1 MRKLSRS
8 NTLSLQDIKW
18 ESKLSLLNSK
28 KTEKTDNDIYP
39 NNNDDNNN
47 DIKRIITSN
56 INFDVNNIKNN
67 IPKKLASDKTNL
79 MTINYISE
87 YRLQKKKKE
96 QELEHE
102 IQILAKILNSK
113 DKKEEIKHENPLINL
128 LINNTKRHTEENKE
142 KLIEILKY
150 ILLKQNKTEE
160 DIIVIKTYFLKNE
173 KLASLLLPSNLL
185 NSEALINKLS
195 TQLKFEEYQKNSI
208 ICKEGDKGEKLYIIL
223 KGQSWVLVQKEGKG
237 GECTPFEFIKYLII
251 LYLYQEMSII
261 TRMIY
266 YNKKVMKLE
275 ERCILTLF
283 MVFRFYKYYK
293 DNNFYLSETKKVY
306 DKDNI
311 YEFVIN
317 EKKLKNFIFE
327 KLDYPVEDSANIFDY
342 SQNLI
347 RELYEFYER
356 KINEITNN
364 SDEIQDN
371 IYIEEQIHRK
381 PSIFFKPSNFIELNI
396 FSQHYRRKIK
406 TNKKL
411 NKTEDIFNKIFS
423 ISEIPK
429 EITLFCHII
438 LFTMKKAIKKSLEK

>member
-317 EKKLKNFIFE
+317 EKKLKNF
-327 KLDYPVEDSANIFDY
+327 SH
-342 SQNLI
+342 
-347 RELYEFYER
+347 
-356 KINEITNN
+356 N
-364 SDEIQDN
+364 S
-371 IYIEEQIHRK
+371 
-381 PSIFFKPSNFIELNI
+381 
-396 FSQHYRRKIK
+396 
-406 TNKKL
+406 
-411 NKTEDIFNKIFS
+411 
-423 ISEIPK
+423 
-429 EITLFCHII
+429 TLR
-438 LFTMKKAIKKSLEK
+438 